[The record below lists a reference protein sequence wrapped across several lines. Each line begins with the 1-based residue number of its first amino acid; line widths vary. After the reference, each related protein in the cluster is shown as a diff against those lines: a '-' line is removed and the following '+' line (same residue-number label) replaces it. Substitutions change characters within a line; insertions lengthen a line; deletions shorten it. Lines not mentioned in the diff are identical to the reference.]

1 MPWARRCGATA
12 RRICLRSDTAPRRAV
27 LVTRP
32 APGDAETA
40 AALAALGWDPVLAPA
55 LVLRETPPATLPRAQ
70 ALLLA
75 SRAAAR
81 ALAPVPLPVLAVGA
95 GTAAEARARGFADVT
110 AAEGDAA
117 ALARLVAA
125 RRDPTAGPLLLA
137 VGRGYGT
144 ELAAALRARGF
155 RVIRRVVYQAIPA
168 AALPDAALGAIRAGH
183 VAAVLVTS
191 PRGARILVA
200 LLRRAGLAEGT
211 RGMRALVLSPRI
223 AAALKP
229 LAFAAVDF
237 PARPDPALLPALLGP
252 PSS

>member
-1 MPWARRCGATA
+1 MTRTLASGSLCDAT
-12 RRICLRSDTAPRRAV
+12 PRGV

-40 AALAALGWDPVLAPA
+40 AALAALGWHPVAAPA
-55 LVLRETPPATLPRAQ
+55 LVLHGTPPATLPRAQ

-81 ALAPVPLPVLAVGA
+81 ALPPAALPVLAVGA
-95 GTAAEARARGFADVT
+95 GTAAEARARGFNDVT

-125 RRDPTAGPLLLA
+125 RRDPAAGPLLLA
-137 VGRGYGT
+137 VGQGYGAD
-144 ELAAALRARGF
+144 LAAALRGQGF
-155 RVIRRVVYQAIPA
+155 RVIRRVVYRAVQA
-168 AALPDAALGAIRAGH
+168 AALPDAALEAIGAGR

-191 PRGARILVA
+191 PRGARILTG
-200 LLRRAGLAEGT
+200 LLRRAGLDSAT

-223 AAALKP
+223 ADALAP
-229 LAFAAVDF
+229 LAFAAVAW
-237 PARPDPALLPALLGP
+237 PTRPDPALLPALLGP
-252 PSS
+252 APPGASATPA

>member
-1 MPWARRCGATA
+1 VTR
-12 RRICLRSDTAPRRAV
+12 APSGGTTPRGV

-40 AALAALGWDPVLAPA
+40 AALAALGWQPVAAPA
-55 LVLRETPPATLPRAQ
+55 LVLVGTPPATLPRAQ

-81 ALAPVPLPVLAVGA
+81 ALPPAALPVLAVGA
-95 GTAAEARARGFADVT
+95 GTAAEARARGFTDVT

-117 ALARLVAA
+117 ALARLVAE
-125 RRDPTAGPLLLA
+125 RRDPSTGPLLLA
-137 VGRGYGT
+137 VGQGYGV
-144 ELAAALRARGF
+144 ELAAALRGQGF
-155 RVIRRVVYQAIPA
+155 RVIRRVVYRAVQAT
-168 AALPDAALGAIRAGH
+168 ALPDAAVAAIGAGR

-191 PRGARILVA
+191 PRGARILAA
-200 LLRRAGLAEGT
+200 LLRRAGLAEAT

-223 AAALKP
+223 AAALDP
-229 LAFAAVDF
+229 LAFAAVAW

-252 PSS
+252 APAGRAATPA